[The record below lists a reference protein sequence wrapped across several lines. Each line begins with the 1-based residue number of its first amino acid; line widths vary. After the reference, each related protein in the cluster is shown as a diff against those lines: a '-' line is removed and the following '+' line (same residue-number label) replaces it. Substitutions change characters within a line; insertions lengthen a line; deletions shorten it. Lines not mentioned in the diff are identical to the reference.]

1 MNKAVLTAT
10 AFGYTN
16 IAWKVYKGLSK
27 PAPDPDRNRE
37 FIYLYGRTDPL
48 LTNYKQCLA
57 MIQTKNLNYKRRHSA
72 SIERICLGD
81 VLCIVVYT
89 TTAFVM
95 ATRRCDE

>member
-1 MNKAVLTAT
+1 MSKAVLTAT

-57 MIQTKNLNYKRRHSA
+57 MIQTKNLNYKRRHST
-72 SIERICLGD
+72 SILKESAY
-81 VLCIVVYT
+81 VMY
-89 TTAFVM
+89 FVSSS
-95 ATRRCDE
+95 TRRLRP